1 MKKIKIIAL
10 ILALALCMQI
20 GVCASNTDATSNDFV
35 KITQIQPRGRYL
47 LGGSST
53 IAPYTGYIKVT
64 GITEAY
70 EDVDSLK
77 VELTVYRIE
86 SSGSWTEVWSTIK
99 TATDD
104 FEVSYPSTRIN
115 VASGYYY
122 VVQGTHTVTHNGITE
137 TNYSEPAPVYV
148 Y

>member
-20 GVCASNTDATSNDFV
+20 SVCAVGTDAVSGDLI
-35 KITQIQPRGRYL
+35 KATQIQPRGRYL

-53 IAPYTGYIKVT
+53 IAPYTGYVKVT

-70 EDVDSLK
+70 EDVDSLT
-77 VELTVYRIE
+77 VELTVFRINA
-86 SSGSWTEVWSTIK
+86 SGSWTAVWSDSK

-104 FEVSYPSTRIN
+104 FEVSIPSTRVN

-122 VVQGTHTVTHNGITE
+122 VIEGTHTVTHNGVTE